1 MKGYHPELIIL
12 ESPSL
17 DVLLESLSVL
27 LKSLHSIEVNTDQHE
42 IPTPQR
48 WVGANLSC
56 NGCPRS
62 RELLLTAGNGSIQLL
77 DFLFKS
83 CYFSLPAFPLLVYM
97 VYVFNGCV
105 CVCVCVYIQ
114 AIEHTRMCGILLS
127 DLLTFLQDGGLA
139 DLATRISR

>member
-27 LKSLHSIEVNTDQHE
+27 LKSLHSIEVNMDQHE
-42 IPTPQR
+42 IPTPRR

-56 NGCPRS
+56 NRCSRS

-105 CVCVCVYIQ
+105 CVCTYKQLNICVRVEYYCQICSHFSKMV
-114 AIEHTRMCGILLS
+114 A
-127 DLLTFLQDGGLA
+127 LLTLPLG
-139 DLATRISR
+139 